1 MIRCCQKQWS
11 IRMSTEKTIFAQLLS
26 FIPRHE
32 FDKCV
37 ARYNGDY
44 RVRSFTCW
52 EQFIVMCFAQLTYRE
67 SLRDI
72 ETCLHTMQS
81 KLYHVGL
88 RSKIARSTIADA
100 NESRDWHIFA
110 DFCHYLI
117 QWAETLYQDN
127 ESFKLDLK
135 NAVYAVDSTTIDL
148 CLSLFPWAK
157 FRKNKGAVKLHTQLN
172 LKTLLPK
179 DIEITDGLCHDVN
192 ILDRIIF
199 ELNSIY
205 VLDRGYVDFQRLHGI
220 HSSKAYFVVR
230 AKKNMRFK
238 RILSSKIDKTTGV
251 QCDQTIKF
259 AGVVASK
266 DYPERIR
273 RVKYRDSQ
281 TRKVF
286 VYLTNHFDLAPEMIA
301 ELYKNRW
308 KIELFFKWIKQHL
321 RIKAFYGTSTN
332 AVFTQIWIAISAYVL
347 VAIIKKLL
355 KVDHSL
361 YTILQIISVSLFER
375 TQLNQDFFTSNF
387 KSSDPADDKQLILF
401 DS

>member
-1 MIRCCQKQWS
+1 
-11 IRMSTEKTIFAQLLS
+11 MSTEKTIFSQLLS
-26 FIPRHE
+26 FVPRHE

-37 ARYNGDY
+37 ARYDGDH
-44 RVRSFTCW
+44 RVRMFTCW

-220 HSSKAYFVVR
+220 HASKAYFVVR

>member
-1 MIRCCQKQWS
+1 
-11 IRMSTEKTIFAQLLS
+11 MSTEKTIFAQLLS

-52 EQFIVMCFAQLTYRE
+52 EQFIVMCFAQLTYRA

>member
-1 MIRCCQKQWS
+1 
-11 IRMSTEKTIFAQLLS
+11 MSTEKTIFAQLLS

-251 QCDQTIKF
+251 QCDQTIKL

>member
-1 MIRCCQKQWS
+1 
-11 IRMSTEKTIFAQLLS
+11 MSTEKTIFSQLLS
-26 FIPRHE
+26 FVPRHE

-286 VYLTNHFDLAPEMIA
+286 VYLTNYFDLAPEMIA

-387 KSSDPADDKQLILF
+387 KSSAPADDKQLILF

>member
-1 MIRCCQKQWS
+1 
-11 IRMSTEKTIFAQLLS
+11 MSTEKTIFAQLLS

-37 ARYNGDY
+37 ARYDGDY

>member
-1 MIRCCQKQWS
+1 MNI
-11 IRMSTEKTIFAQLLS
+11 EKTVFAQLLS
-26 FIPRHE
+26 FIPRYE

-37 ARYNGDY
+37 TRYKGNY
-44 RVRSFTCW
+44 RVKTFTCW
-52 EQFIVMCFAQLTYRE
+52 EQFIVMCFAQLTYRD

-72 ETCLHTMQS
+72 ETCLHAMQT

-88 RSKIARSTIADA
+88 RSKVARSTIADA

-117 QWAETLYQDN
+117 GWAEKLYHDDN
-127 ESFKLDLK
+127 NFKLELK

-205 VLDRGYVDFQRLHGI
+205 VLDRGYVDFQRLYTI
-220 HSSKAYFVVR
+220 HTGKAYFVIR
-230 AKKNMRFK
+230 AKKNLRFK
-238 RILSSKIDKTTGV
+238 RIISNKVDKATGV
-251 QCDQTIKF
+251 QCDQIIKL
-259 AGVVASK
+259 AGTVVSK

-281 TRKVF
+281 TNQVF
-286 VYLTNHFDLAPEMIA
+286 VYLTNHFELAPEIIA

-321 RIKAFYGTSTN
+321 KIKAFYGTSVN

-347 VAIIKKLL
+347 VAIVKKLL
-355 KVDHSL
+355 KLDHSL
-361 YTILQIISVSLFER
+361 YTVLQILSVCLFEK
-375 TQLNQDFFTSNF
+375 TQLNQVFLKSNF
-387 KSSDPADDKQLILF
+387 NISDPTIDKQLILF

>member
-1 MIRCCQKQWS
+1 
-11 IRMSTEKTIFAQLLS
+11 MSTEKTIFAQLLS

-401 DS
+401 DF

>member
-1 MIRCCQKQWS
+1 
-11 IRMSTEKTIFAQLLS
+11 MSTEKTIFAQLLS
-26 FIPRHE
+26 FLPRHE

-37 ARYNGDY
+37 ARYDGNH
-44 RVRSFTCW
+44 RVRMFTCW

>member
-1 MIRCCQKQWS
+1 MNI
-11 IRMSTEKTIFAQLLS
+11 EKTVFAQLLS
-26 FIPRHE
+26 FIPRYE

-37 ARYNGDY
+37 TRYKGNY
-44 RVRSFTCW
+44 RVKTFTCW
-52 EQFIVMCFAQLTYRE
+52 EQFIVMCFAQLTYRD

-72 ETCLHTMQS
+72 ETCLHAMQT

-88 RSKIARSTIADA
+88 RSKVARSTIADA

-110 DFCHYLI
+110 DFCHFLI
-117 QWAETLYQDN
+117 GWAEKLYHDDN
-127 ESFKLDLK
+127 NFKLELK

-205 VLDRGYVDFQRLHGI
+205 VLDRGYVDFQRLYTI
-220 HSSKAYFVVR
+220 HTGKAYFVIR
-230 AKKNMRFK
+230 AKKNLRFK
-238 RILSSKIDKTTGV
+238 RIISNKVDKATGV
-251 QCDQTIKF
+251 QCDQIIKL
-259 AGVVASK
+259 AGTVVSK

-281 TRKVF
+281 TNQVF
-286 VYLTNHFDLAPEMIA
+286 VYLTNHFELAPEIIA

-321 RIKAFYGTSTN
+321 KIKAFYGTSVN

-347 VAIIKKLL
+347 VAIVKKLL
-355 KVDHSL
+355 KLDHSL
-361 YTILQIISVSLFER
+361 YTVLQILSVCLFEK
-375 TQLNQDFFTSNF
+375 TQLNQVFLKSNF
-387 KSSDPADDKQLILF
+387 NISDPTIDKQLILF

>member
-1 MIRCCQKQWS
+1 
-11 IRMSTEKTIFAQLLS
+11 MSTEKTIFAQLLS

-37 ARYNGDY
+37 ARYDGDY

-361 YTILQIISVSLFER
+361 YTILQILSVSLFER
-375 TQLNQDFFTSNF
+375 TQLNQKFF
-387 KSSDPADDKQLILF
+387 KSDFKFSDPSTGEQLNLF

>member
-1 MIRCCQKQWS
+1 MNAD
-11 IRMSTEKTIFAQLLS
+11 KTIFAQLLS

-37 ARYNGDY
+37 ARYDGDY
-44 RVRSFTCW
+44 KVRTFTCW

-100 NESRDWHIFA
+100 NESRDWRIFA
-110 DFCHYLI
+110 DFCHVLI
-117 QWAETLYQDN
+117 RWAETLYQDDEAFN
-127 ESFKLDLK
+127 LELK
-135 NAVYAVDSTTIDL
+135 HAVYAVDSTTIDL

-157 FRKNKGAVKLHTQLN
+157 FRKHKGAVKLHTQLN
-172 LKTLLPK
+172 LKTLIPK
-179 DIEITDGLCHDVN
+179 EIEITDGLCHDVN

-205 VLDRGYVDFQRLHGI
+205 VLDRGYVDFKRLYAI
-220 HSSKAYFVVR
+220 HTGKAYFVVR
-230 AKKNMRFK
+230 AKKNLRFK
-238 RILSSKIDKTTGV
+238 RILSGNIDKTTGV
-251 QCDQTIKF
+251 QCDQTVKL
-259 AGVVASK
+259 AGATVSK
-266 DYPERIR
+266 NYPERLR

-281 TRKVF
+281 TRQVY
-286 VYLTNHFDLAPEMIA
+286 VYLTNQFDLAPEMIA
-301 ELYKNRW
+301 ALYKNRW

-321 RIKAFYGTSTN
+321 RIKAFYGTSAN
-332 AVFTQIWIAISAYVL
+332 AVFIQVWIAISAYVL
-347 VAIIKKLL
+347 VAIIKKKL
-355 KVDHSL
+355 KLEHSL
-361 YTILQIISVSLFER
+361 YTILQIFSVSLFER
-375 TQLNQDFFTSNF
+375 TQLNQGFFNSNF
-387 KSSDPADDKQLILF
+387 TIPDSSVGKQLNLF

>member
-1 MIRCCQKQWS
+1 
-11 IRMSTEKTIFAQLLS
+11 MSTEKTIFAQLLS

-220 HSSKAYFVVR
+220 HTSKAYFVIR
-230 AKKNMRFK
+230 AKKNLRFT
-238 RILSSKIDKTTGV
+238 RILSSKIDKTNGV
-251 QCDQTIKF
+251 QCDQTIKL
-259 AGVVASK
+259 AGAVASK

>member
-1 MIRCCQKQWS
+1 
-11 IRMSTEKTIFAQLLS
+11 MSTEKTIFAQLLS

>member
-1 MIRCCQKQWS
+1 
-11 IRMSTEKTIFAQLLS
+11 MSTEKTIFSQLLS
-26 FIPRHE
+26 FVPRHE

-37 ARYNGDY
+37 ARYDGDY

>member
-1 MIRCCQKQWS
+1 
-11 IRMSTEKTIFAQLLS
+11 MSTEKTIFAQLLS

-37 ARYNGDY
+37 ARYDGDY

-117 QWAETLYQDN
+117 QWAETLYHDN

-220 HSSKAYFVVR
+220 HASKAYFVVR

-375 TQLNQDFFTSNF
+375 TQLNQGFFTSDF
-387 KSSDPADDKQLILF
+387 KISDTADDKQLILF

>member
-1 MIRCCQKQWS
+1 
-11 IRMSTEKTIFAQLLS
+11 MSTEKTIFAQLLS

-401 DS
+401 DY

>member
-11 IRMSTEKTIFAQLLS
+11 IRTSTEKTIFAQLLS

>member
-1 MIRCCQKQWS
+1 MNAD
-11 IRMSTEKTIFAQLLS
+11 KTIFAQLLS

-37 ARYNGDY
+37 ARYDGDY
-44 RVRSFTCW
+44 KVRTFTCW

-100 NESRDWHIFA
+100 NESRDWRIFA
-110 DFCHYLI
+110 DFCHVLI
-117 QWAETLYQDN
+117 RWAETLYQDDEAFN
-127 ESFKLDLK
+127 LDLK
-135 NAVYAVDSTTIDL
+135 HAVYAVDSTTIDL

-157 FRKNKGAVKLHTQLN
+157 FRKHKGAVKLHTQLN
-172 LKTLLPK
+172 LKTLIPK
-179 DIEITDGLCHDVN
+179 EIEITDGLCHDVN

-205 VLDRGYVDFQRLHGI
+205 VLDRGYVDFKRLYAI
-220 HSSKAYFVVR
+220 HTGKAYFVVR
-230 AKKNMRFK
+230 AKKNLRFK
-238 RILSSKIDKTTGV
+238 RILSGNIDKTTGV
-251 QCDQTIKF
+251 QCDQTVKL
-259 AGVVASK
+259 AGATVSK
-266 DYPERIR
+266 NYPERLR

-281 TRKVF
+281 TRQVY
-286 VYLTNHFDLAPEMIA
+286 VYLTNQFDLAPEMIA
-301 ELYKNRW
+301 ALYKNRW

-321 RIKAFYGTSTN
+321 RIKAFYGTSAN
-332 AVFTQIWIAISAYVL
+332 AVFIQVWIAISAYVL
-347 VAIIKKLL
+347 VAIIKKKL
-355 KVDHSL
+355 KLEHSL
-361 YTILQIISVSLFER
+361 YTILQIFSVSLFER
-375 TQLNQDFFTSNF
+375 TQLNQGFFNSNF
-387 KSSDPADDKQLILF
+387 TIPDSSVGKQLNLF

>member
-1 MIRCCQKQWS
+1 
-11 IRMSTEKTIFAQLLS
+11 MSTEKTIFSQLLS
-26 FIPRHE
+26 FVPRHE

>member
-1 MIRCCQKQWS
+1 
-11 IRMSTEKTIFAQLLS
+11 MSTEKTIFAQLLS
-26 FIPRHE
+26 FLPRHE

-37 ARYNGDY
+37 ARYDGDH
-44 RVRSFTCW
+44 RVRMFTCW

-72 ETCLHTMQS
+72 EACLHTMQS

>member
-1 MIRCCQKQWS
+1 
-11 IRMSTEKTIFAQLLS
+11 
-26 FIPRHE
+26 
-32 FDKCV
+32 
-37 ARYNGDY
+37 
-44 RVRSFTCW
+44 
-52 EQFIVMCFAQLTYRE
+52 
-67 SLRDI
+67 
-72 ETCLHTMQS
+72 MQS

-100 NESRDWHIFA
+100 NESRDWRIFA

-127 ESFKLDLK
+127 EAFKLELK

-179 DIEITDGLCHDVN
+179 EIEITDGLCHDVN

-220 HSSKAYFVVR
+220 HTSKAFFVIR
-230 AKKNMRFK
+230 AKKNLRFS
-238 RILSSKIDKTTGV
+238 RILSGKIDKTTGV
-251 QCDQTIKF
+251 QCDQTVKLTGW
-259 AGVVASK
+259 AASK
-266 DYPERIR
+266 DYPDRLRRI
-273 RVKYRDSQ
+273 KYRDSQ
-281 TRKVF
+281 SRQVY
-286 VYLTNHFDLAPEMIA
+286 VYLTNHFDLAPEVIA

-321 RIKAFYGTSTN
+321 RIKAFYGTSAN
-332 AVFTQIWIAISAYVL
+332 AVFIQIWIAISAYVL
-347 VAIIKKLL
+347 VAIIKKML
-355 KVDHSL
+355 KLDHSL
-361 YTILQIISVSLFER
+361 YTILQIFSVSLFER
-375 TQLNQDFFTSNF
+375 TQLNQGFFNSDF
-387 KSSDPADDKQLILF
+387 KVSDPSIGEPLNLF

>member
-1 MIRCCQKQWS
+1 
-11 IRMSTEKTIFAQLLS
+11 MSSEKTIFAQLLS

>member
-1 MIRCCQKQWS
+1 MNAD
-11 IRMSTEKTIFAQLLS
+11 KTIFAQLLS

-37 ARYNGDY
+37 ARYDGDY
-44 RVRSFTCW
+44 KVRTFTCW

-100 NESRDWHIFA
+100 NESRDWRIFA
-110 DFCHYLI
+110 DFCHVLI
-117 QWAETLYQDN
+117 RWAETLYQDN
-127 ESFKLDLK
+127 EAFNLDLK
-135 NAVYAVDSTTIDL
+135 HAVYAVDSTTIDL

-157 FRKNKGAVKLHTQLN
+157 FRKHKGAVKLHTQLN
-172 LKTLLPK
+172 LKTLIPK
-179 DIEITDGLCHDVN
+179 EIEITDGLCHDVN

-205 VLDRGYVDFQRLHGI
+205 VLDRGYVDFKRLYAI
-220 HSSKAYFVVR
+220 HTGKAYFVVR
-230 AKKNMRFK
+230 AKKNLRFK
-238 RILSSKIDKTTGV
+238 RILSGNIDKTTGV
-251 QCDQTIKF
+251 QCDQTVKL
-259 AGVVASK
+259 AGATVSK
-266 DYPERIR
+266 NYPERLR

-281 TRKVF
+281 TRQVY
-286 VYLTNHFDLAPEMIA
+286 VYLTNQFDLAPEMIA
-301 ELYKNRW
+301 ALYKNRW

-321 RIKAFYGTSTN
+321 RIKAFYGTSAN
-332 AVFTQIWIAISAYVL
+332 AVFIQVWIAISAYVL
-347 VAIIKKLL
+347 VAIIKKKL
-355 KVDHSL
+355 KLEHSL
-361 YTILQIISVSLFER
+361 YTILQIFSVSLFER
-375 TQLNQDFFTSNF
+375 TQLNQGFFNSDFTI
-387 KSSDPADDKQLILF
+387 SDPTVGKQLNLF

>member
-1 MIRCCQKQWS
+1 
-11 IRMSTEKTIFAQLLS
+11 MSTEKTIFAQLLS

-387 KSSDPADDKQLILF
+387 KSSDPADDKQFILF

>member
-1 MIRCCQKQWS
+1 
-11 IRMSTEKTIFAQLLS
+11 MSTEKTIFAQLLS

-220 HSSKAYFVVR
+220 HASKAYFVVR

>member
-1 MIRCCQKQWS
+1 
-11 IRMSTEKTIFAQLLS
+11 MSTEKTIFAQLLS

-387 KSSDPADDKQLILF
+387 KSSDRGDDKQLILF

>member
-1 MIRCCQKQWS
+1 
-11 IRMSTEKTIFAQLLS
+11 MSTEKTIFAQLLS

-220 HSSKAYFVVR
+220 HASKAYFVVR

-286 VYLTNHFDLAPEMIA
+286 VYLTNHFALAPEMIA

>member
-1 MIRCCQKQWS
+1 
-11 IRMSTEKTIFAQLLS
+11 MSTEKTIFAQLLS

-251 QCDQTIKF
+251 QCDQTFKF

>member
-1 MIRCCQKQWS
+1 
-11 IRMSTEKTIFAQLLS
+11 MSTEKTIFAQLLS

-355 KVDHSL
+355 KVDPSL

>member
-1 MIRCCQKQWS
+1 M
-11 IRMSTEKTIFAQLLS
+11 
-26 FIPRHE
+26 
-32 FDKCV
+32 
-37 ARYNGDY
+37 
-44 RVRSFTCW
+44 
-52 EQFIVMCFAQLTYRE
+52 
-67 SLRDI
+67 
-72 ETCLHTMQS
+72 
-81 KLYHVGL
+81 
-88 RSKIARSTIADA
+88 
-100 NESRDWHIFA
+100 
-110 DFCHYLI
+110 
-117 QWAETLYQDN
+117 
-127 ESFKLDLK
+127 
-135 NAVYAVDSTTIDL
+135 
-148 CLSLFPWAK
+148 
-157 FRKNKGAVKLHTQLN
+157 N

-179 DIEITDGLCHDVN
+179 DIEIADDLYHDVN

-401 DS
+401 DF